1 MKVAVISDVHGNVQ
15 ALEAVLAAI
24 DELQVDE
31 IWSLGDVVGY
41 GADPVR
47 CMEIVDERAVVSL
60 AGNHDLVVAGT
71 IDIDMFAHDARDA
84 AEWSRTVL
92 AQEQIDVLGARMPGG
107 MREDVQMFHASIRDP
122 VWEYIVDPR
131 TAELCLERQRR
142 PLCLVGHSHVQLLW
156 GYEGGELV
164 GGTVAAG
171 ATLAYGE
178 GPYIVNPGSVG
189 QPRDGDPR
197 AAWLEVD
204 ISAGRATFRRTD
216 YPVER
221 TQAEMREAGLPEAL
235 ALRLAFGI

>member
-1 MKVAVISDVHGNVQ
+1 MRVAVISDVHGNVQ
-15 ALEAVLAAI
+15 ALDAVLAAI

-47 CMEIVDERAVVSL
+47 CTEVVDERAAVSL
-60 AGNHDLVVAGT
+60 GGNHDLVVAGT

-92 AQEQIDVLGARMPGG
+92 SAEQIGALGSRMPGG
-107 MREDVQMFHASIRDP
+107 EREGVQMFHGSVRDP
-122 VWEYIVDPR
+122 VWEYVVDPR
-131 TAELCLERQRR
+131 TAALCLERQRR
-142 PLCLVGHSHVQLLW
+142 PLCLVGHSHIQLLW
-156 GYEGGELV
+156 GYENGELV

-178 GPYIVNPGSVG
+178 GPFIANPGSVG

-197 AAWLEVD
+197 AGYVLLDTAEGSVTWLRAEYD
-204 ISAGRATFRRTD
+204 IRAA
-216 YPVER
+216 
-221 TQAEMREAGLPEAL
+221 QAAIRAAGLP
-235 ALRLAFGI
+235 LRLAARLAEGR

>member
-1 MKVAVISDVHGNVQ
+1 VRVAVISDVHGNLQ

-47 CMEIVDERAVVSL
+47 CMEIVDERAAVSL

-71 IDIDMFAHDARDA
+71 IDIDTFAHDARDA

-92 AQEQIDVLGARMPGG
+92 SPEQIAELGGRMPGG
-107 MREDVQMFHASIRDP
+107 QREGVQLFHGSIRDP
-122 VWEYIVDPR
+122 VWEYVVDPR
-131 TAELCLERQRR
+131 TAALCLERQRR
-142 PLCLVGHSHVQLLW
+142 PLCLIGHSHVQLLW

-178 GPYIVNPGSVG
+178 GPFIVNPGSVG

-197 AAWLEVD
+197 AGYALIDTGAGTATWLRADYD
-204 ISAGRATFRRTD
+204 IRAA
-216 YPVER
+216 
-221 TQAEMREAGLPEAL
+221 QAAIRDAGLP
-235 ALRLAFGI
+235 LRLAARLAEGR

>member
-1 MKVAVISDVHGNVQ
+1 MRVAVISDVHGNVQ

-24 DELQVDE
+24 DELQPDE

-71 IDIDMFAHDARDA
+71 INIDMFAHDARDA
-84 AEWSRTVL
+84 AEWTRTVL
-92 AQEQIDVLGARMPGG
+92 SPEQIDALATRMPGG
-107 MREDVQMFHASIRDP
+107 AREGVQMFHGSIRDP
-122 VWEYIVDPR
+122 VWEYVVDPR

-142 PLCLVGHSHVQLLW
+142 PLCLVGHSHVQLVW
-156 GYEGGELV
+156 GEEDGGLV

-171 ATLAYGE
+171 ATLAYGD
-178 GPYIVNPGSVG
+178 GPYILNPGSVG

-197 AAWLEVD
+197 AGYALIDTEEGTATWLRAEYD
-204 ISAGRATFRRTD
+204 IRGAQDAIRD
-216 YPVER
+216 
-221 TQAEMREAGLPEAL
+221 AGLP
-235 ALRLAFGI
+235 LRLAARLAEGR

>member
-1 MKVAVISDVHGNVQ
+1 VQ
-15 ALEAVLAAI
+15 ALDAVLSAI

-47 CMEIVDERAVVSL
+47 CMEIVDERAAVSL

-71 IDIDMFAHDARDA
+71 IDIDTFAHDARDA

-92 AQEQIDVLGARMPGG
+92 SPEQIGELGSRMPGG
-107 MREDVQMFHASIRDP
+107 RREGVQMFHGSIRDP
-122 VWEYIVDPR
+122 VWEYVVDPR
-131 TAELCLERQRR
+131 TAELCLERQSR

-178 GPYIVNPGSVG
+178 GPFIVNPGSVG

-197 AAWLEVD
+197 AGYALIDTAEGTVTWLRADYD
-204 ISAGRATFRRTD
+204 IRAAQSAIRD
-216 YPVER
+216 
-221 TQAEMREAGLPEAL
+221 AGLP
-235 ALRLAFGI
+235 LRLAARLAEGR

>member
-1 MKVAVISDVHGNVQ
+1 MRVAVISDVHGNVQ
-15 ALEAVLAAI
+15 ALDAVLAAI

-47 CMEIVDERAVVSL
+47 CTEVVDERAAVSL
-60 AGNHDLVVAGT
+60 GGNHDLVVAGT

-92 AQEQIDVLGARMPGG
+92 SAEQIGALGSRMPGG
-107 MREDVQMFHASIRDP
+107 EREGVQMFHGSVRDP
-122 VWEYIVDPR
+122 VWEYVVDPR
-131 TAELCLERQRR
+131 TAALCLERQRQ
-142 PLCLVGHSHVQLLW
+142 PLCLVGHSHIQLLW
-156 GYEGGELV
+156 GYENGELV

-178 GPYIVNPGSVG
+178 GPFIANPGSVG

-197 AAWLEVD
+197 AGYLLLDTAEGSVTWLRAEYD
-204 ISAGRATFRRTD
+204 IRAA
-216 YPVER
+216 
-221 TQAEMREAGLPEAL
+221 QAAIRDAGLP
-235 ALRLAFGI
+235 LRLAARLAEGR

>member
-92 AQEQIDVLGARMPGG
+92 SQEQIDVLGARMPGG

-197 AAWLEVD
+197 AGYAVVD
-204 ISAGRATFRRTD
+204 TEQGTATWHRAEYDIRAAQGAIRD
-216 YPVER
+216 
-221 TQAEMREAGLPEAL
+221 AGLP
-235 ALRLAFGI
+235 LRLAARLAEGR

>member
-1 MKVAVISDVHGNVQ
+1 VRVAVISDVHGNLQ

-47 CMEIVDERAVVSL
+47 CMEIVDERAAVSL

-71 IDIDMFAHDARDA
+71 IDIDTFAHDARDA

-92 AQEQIDVLGARMPGG
+92 SPEQIAELGGRMPGG
-107 MREDVQMFHASIRDP
+107 QREGVQLFHGSIRDP
-122 VWEYIVDPR
+122 VWEYVVDPR
-131 TAELCLERQRR
+131 TAALCLERQRR
-142 PLCLVGHSHVQLLW
+142 PLCLIGHSHVQLLW

-178 GPYIVNPGSVG
+178 GPFIVNPGSVG

-197 AAWLEVD
+197 AGYALIDTGAGTATWL
-204 ISAGRATFRRTD
+204 RAD
-216 YPVER
+216 YHIR
-221 TQAEMREAGLPEAL
+221 AAQAAIRDAGLP
-235 ALRLAFGI
+235 LRLAARLAEGR

>member
-1 MKVAVISDVHGNVQ
+1 MRVAVISDVHGNVQ
-15 ALEAVLAAI
+15 ALDAVLAAI

-47 CMEIVDERAVVSL
+47 CTEVVDERAAVSL
-60 AGNHDLVVAGT
+60 GGNHDLVVAGT

-92 AQEQIDVLGARMPGG
+92 SAEQIGALGSRMPGG
-107 MREDVQMFHASIRDP
+107 EREGVQMFHGSVRDP
-122 VWEYIVDPR
+122 VWEYVVDPR
-131 TAELCLERQRR
+131 TAALCLERQRR
-142 PLCLVGHSHVQLLW
+142 PLCLVGHSHIQLLW
-156 GYEGGELV
+156 GYENGELV

-178 GPYIVNPGSVG
+178 GPFIANPGSVG

-197 AAWLEVD
+197 AGYLLLDTAESSVTWLRAEYD
-204 ISAGRATFRRTD
+204 IRAA
-216 YPVER
+216 
-221 TQAEMREAGLPEAL
+221 QAAIRDAGLP
-235 ALRLAFGI
+235 LRLAARLAEGR

>member
-1 MKVAVISDVHGNVQ
+1 MKLAVISDVHGNVQ

-92 AQEQIDVLGARMPGG
+92 SQEQIDVLGARMPGG

-122 VWEYIVDPR
+122 VWEYIVDSR

-197 AAWLEVD
+197 AGYGLLDADARELRLYRVP
-204 ISAGRATFRRTD
+204 
-216 YPVER
+216 YPVEEAQR
-221 TQAEMREAGLPEAL
+221 KIMAAGLPASL
-235 ALRLAFGI
+235 ANRLAMGR

>member
-15 ALEAVLAAI
+15 ALEAVLVAI

-92 AQEQIDVLGARMPGG
+92 SQEQIDVLGARMPGG

-122 VWEYIVDPR
+122 VWEYIVDSR

-189 QPRDGDPR
+189 QPRDGDWR
-197 AAWLEVD
+197 AAFAVFDSDTWIVSFYRIPYHLRVAQEK
-204 ISAGRATFRRTD
+204 ILAAN
-216 YPVER
+216 
-221 TQAEMREAGLPEAL
+221 LPH
-235 ALRLAFGI
+235 RLATRLATGR

>member
-1 MKVAVISDVHGNVQ
+1 MQVAVISDVHGNLQ
-15 ALEAVLAAI
+15 ALEAVLEAI
-24 DELQVDE
+24 DQLQVDE

-47 CMEIVDERAVVSL
+47 CMEIVDERAAVSL

-71 IDIDMFAHDARDA
+71 IDIDTFAHDARDA

-92 AQEQIDVLGARMPGG
+92 SPERIAELGRRMPGG
-107 MREDVQMFHASIRDP
+107 RRADIQMFHGSIRDP
-122 VWEYIVDPR
+122 VWEYVVDAR
-131 TAELCLERQRR
+131 TAALCLDRQRR

-178 GPYIVNPGSVG
+178 GPFIVNPGSVG

-197 AAWLEVD
+197 AGYAVLDTAQGTATWLRAEYD
-204 ISAGRATFRRTD
+204 IRAA
-216 YPVER
+216 
-221 TQAEMREAGLPEAL
+221 QAAIRDAGLP
-235 ALRLAFGI
+235 LRLASRLAEGR